1 MENKQCAFFRFCLLS
16 MRGGGG
22 GNGGGGGGDDLMAGS
37 EDVRLDMTCNP

>member
-22 GNGGGGGGDDLMAGS
+22 GSGGGGGDLMAGS